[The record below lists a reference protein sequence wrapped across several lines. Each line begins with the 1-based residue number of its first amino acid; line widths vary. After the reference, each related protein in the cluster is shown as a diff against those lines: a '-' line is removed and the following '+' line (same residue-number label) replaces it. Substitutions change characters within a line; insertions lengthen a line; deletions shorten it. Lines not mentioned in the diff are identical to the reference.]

1 MTKKEIKETI
11 ARKADAAWKELL
23 RVTEFYGASSNE
35 ANNARAEWYALDT
48 LYEELFGDKTNK

>member
-11 ARKADAAWKELL
+11 ARKTEEAWKELC
-23 RVTEFYGASSNE
+23 RVSDYYGAVSHE
-35 ANNARAEWYALDT
+35 ASNARAEWYALDT